1 MSSVLL
7 YRFQAPLKRGFLIS
21 ESVLYSI
28 NTEHMSE
35 KLWKKQEVE
44 LHPLVEAY
52 TVGEDYMLDTNL
64 MLYDIEASKAHAD
77 GLGHIGI
84 LSEEEVHNLKNALND
99 IAEKF
104 TAGEIKITIQDE
116 DCHTV
121 IESELIKRLG
131 DTGKKIHTGRSRN
144 DQVLTAMRL
153 YMRAEIDEI
162 IVLAEKLAKRFLSFA
177 GNYQNVPLPGYTH
190 TQQAML
196 SSVGHYMC
204 SYVESLLDDVS
215 LLKAIQKHINK
226 NPLGSAAGFGVSLE
240 LDRAYTTKQ
249 LGFEATQ
256 INSLYCQNSKGKFE
270 SLFLEGL
277 VQIMMTLNKFAHDM
291 LIFTSKESDFFDVDD
306 SLVTG
311 SSIMPQKRNLDTME
325 ILRANVS
332 VLMSNQG
339 MIQSMSKNLM
349 SGYNR
354 DLQLIKKPVMQGV
367 ELVKASLEV
376 LEVYIQGMKPN
387 QAHIESKIENE
398 IFMADIA
405 TKLVKETGVP
415 FRDAYKQAAEE
426 LEKQEIDMQENLASK
441 VSLGAPGNLNMGH
454 YRELLGGV

>member
-1 MSSVLL
+1 M
-7 YRFQAPLKRGFLIS
+7 
-21 ESVLYSI
+21 
-28 NTEHMSE
+28 T
-35 KLWKKQEVE
+35 KLWKKQEVQ

-52 TVGEDYMLDTNL
+52 TVGEDYILDMNL
-64 MLYDIEASKAHAD
+64 MLYDVEASKVHAE
-77 GLGHIGI
+77 GLEHIGI
-84 LSEEEVHNLKNALND
+84 LTADEAHNLKTALDD

-104 TAGEIKITIQDE
+104 SEGEISISIQDE

-121 IESELIKRLG
+121 IENELIARLG

-153 YMRAEIDEI
+153 YMRAEIDQI
-162 IVLAEKLAKRFLSFA
+162 IDLAKKLAQRFLSYA
-177 GNYQNVPLPGYTH
+177 QNYQNIPLPGYTH

-204 SYVESLLDDVS
+204 SYVESLVDDIAF
-215 LLKAIQKHINK
+215 LEAIKTHINK
-226 NPLGSAAGFGVSLE
+226 NPLGSAAGFGVSLD
-240 LDRAYTTKQ
+240 LDREYTTKQ
-249 LGFEATQ
+249 LGFGSMQ
-256 INSLYCQNSKGKFE
+256 VNSLYCQNSKGKFE
-270 SLFLEGL
+270 SLFMEGL
-277 VQIMMTLNKFAHDM
+277 VQVMMTLNKFAHDM

-332 VLMSNQG
+332 VLMSNQA

-354 DLQLIKKPVMQGV
+354 DLQLIKKPVMSGV
-367 ELVKASLEV
+367 DIVKASLEV

-387 QAHIESKIENE
+387 QEKIEEKIHKE

-405 TKLVKETGVP
+405 TKLVKEEGLP
-415 FRDAYKQAAEE
+415 FRDAYKQAYE
-426 LEKQEIDMQENLASK
+426 QIDTYEIDMQANLASK
-441 VSLGAPGNLNMGH
+441 MSLGAPGNLHMQH
-454 YRELLGGV
+454 YRDQLN